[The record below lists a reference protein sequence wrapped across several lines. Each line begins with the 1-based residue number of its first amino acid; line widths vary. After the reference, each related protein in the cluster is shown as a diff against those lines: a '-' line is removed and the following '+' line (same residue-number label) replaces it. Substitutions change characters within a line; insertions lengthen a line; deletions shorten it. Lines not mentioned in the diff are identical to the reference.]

1 MIDEG
6 FRRATTG
13 VGQASMAVF
22 APRRSVIIDMIMV
35 QFISVILTSFG
46 VLVFAGNTMSTTD
59 VTVYLIAIFV
69 SLIFITSLYARISR

>member
-13 VGQASMAVF
+13 VSQASMAVF